1 MGQFESMCLFQ
12 FDGKQVIRKCYKAIK
27 HDDGDI
33 IQIKDCILVCS
44 GARYRDMPYVA
55 KVTNFWE
62 EPNSGTYIRI

>member
-1 MGQFESMCLFQ
+1 MT
-12 FDGKQVIRKCYKAIK
+12 RKCYKAIK

-44 GARYRDMPYVA
+44 GARSRDMPYVA

-62 EPNSGTYIRI
+62 EPHSGIAL

>member
-1 MGQFESMCLFQ
+1 MT
-12 FDGKQVIRKCYKAIK
+12 RKCYKAIK

-44 GARYRDMPYVA
+44 GARSRDMPYVA

-62 EPNSGTYIRI
+62 EPHSGIAIANIKLQLLSKKI